1 MQCGSPKSFLRYRPE
16 MAWVLG
22 LGRKQT
28 GALLVAAWLAAAIL
42 LGGCGYHV
50 VGRDSKLPATWKT
63 IAIPALVNKTSEY
76 RVEQRFTQALIQEFL
91 ARTSYK
97 IVQNEADA
105 DGILKGEVTSI
116 ETSPILFDATTGQV
130 TTMLVTIHAKVVLSG
145 RAENKVIYQNNDMV
159 FRDEYQIS
167 GDIKSFFQEESPAL
181 QRMAHDFAGR
191 VVANVLEGF

>member
-1 MQCGSPKSFLRYRPE
+1 MYLRLRVSTLGALSFLLSL
-16 MAWVLG
+16 AV
-22 LGRKQT
+22 
-28 GALLVAAWLAAAIL
+28 VAIAA

-50 VGRDSKLPATWKT
+50 VGRDSKLPTTWKT

-76 RVEQRFTQALIQEFL
+76 RVEQRFTEALIQEFL

-105 DGILKGEVTSI
+105 DGVLHGEVTSI

-130 TTMLVTIHAKVVLSG
+130 TTMLVTIHAKVILTG

-159 FRDEYQIS
+159 LRDEYQIS
-167 GDIKSFFQEESPAL
+167 GDIKSFFEEQSPTL
-181 QRMAHDFAGR
+181 QRMAHDFANR